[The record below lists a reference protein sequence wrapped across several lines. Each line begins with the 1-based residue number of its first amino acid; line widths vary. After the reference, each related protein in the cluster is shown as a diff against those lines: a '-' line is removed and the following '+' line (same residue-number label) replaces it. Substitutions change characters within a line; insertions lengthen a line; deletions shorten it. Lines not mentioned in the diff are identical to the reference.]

1 LEYLSKGLARIKR
14 AIKKDNLDM
23 FMKKILLISVI
34 FILNMSLVLPVLA
47 QTPPADTAEGIINK
61 QLKDLEQVGLPAE
74 PDNPVDPIV
83 NLIKMSFSFLAIIFL
98 IFIIYAGFRWMLSG
112 GNSETIEKAKK
123 TIAAALIGLVIIFLS
138 YAITAFV
145 FNVVL
150 SSGSRF

>member
-1 LEYLSKGLARIKR
+1 ML
-14 AIKKDNLDM
+14 
-23 FMKKILLISVI
+23 MKKILLISVI
-34 FILNMSLVLPVLA
+34 FILGMSFVLPVLGQMPA
-47 QTPPADTAEGIINK
+47 QQSNPSADTAEGIINK
-61 QLKDLEQVGLPAE
+61 QLQDLELIGLPAE

-150 SSGSRF
+150 SGGRRF